1 MVSTKTRQIIWG
13 KGAGRCY
20 YCNASLI
27 GDLRAGNEDA
37 NFGFIA
43 HIVGEKETSPRGDK
57 VRSPLL
63 ADDPANLM
71 LMCHPHHKLIDVDEL
86 ANYPEQRLLDM
97 KAEHE
102 ARISTLSDIKP
113 DRASHMLRYGAK
125 IGLNKSP
132 VSLKRARD
140 AMVPR
145 WYPANGT
152 SIGIEILG
160 SIATDGEENFWR
172 TEPDNL
178 RRQFETILRP
188 RIASR
193 EITHLSVFALGPI
206 PLLVLLGHLL
216 CDIVP
221 AQVYQLHREPEPG
234 WPWAEDG
241 PNIDFRVER
250 PAKTAKTVALK
261 LGISATV
268 NDDRIVAVL
277 GEEVAIW
284 SVTAAAPHND
294 GMRHE
299 ADLGAFRR
307 LMRRLYD
314 EIKAKNGEDAIIHV
328 FPAVPVSVAVELGRV
343 RMPKSDLPLVIYDN
357 MLGKGFVPRL
367 EIK

>member
-1 MVSTKTRQIIWG
+1 VVSIKTRQIIWG

-27 GDLRAGNEDA
+27 GDLMAGNEDA

-43 HIVGEKETSPRGDK
+43 HIVGEKEKSPRGDK

-71 LMCHPHHKLIDVDEL
+71 LLCYPHHKLIDVDEL
-86 ANYPEQRLLDM
+86 ANYLEQRLLDM

-102 ARISTLSDIKP
+102 ARVSILAGIKP

-125 IGLNKSP
+125 IGLNESP
-132 VSLKRARD
+132 ISFKRGRD

-145 WYPANGT
+145 WYPADGA

-160 SIATDGEENFWR
+160 NTATDGEDNFWR

-178 RRQFETILRP
+178 RRQFDTILRP

-221 AQVYQLHREPEPG
+221 AQVYQLHREPKPG

-241 PNIDFRVER
+241 PNIDFRVGR
-250 PAKTAKTVALK
+250 PATTAKTVALK
-261 LGISATV
+261 LGISATI
-268 NDDRIVAVL
+268 NDDRIGAVL
-277 GEEVAIW
+277 GKVPIW
-284 SVTAAAPHND
+284 SVTAEAPHND
-294 GMRHE
+294 AMRHE
-299 ADLGAFRR
+299 ADLGTFRR
-307 LMRRLYD
+307 LMRGLYD
-314 EIKAKNGEDAIIHV
+314 EIKAKNGEDAIIHD

-343 RMPKSDLPLVIYDN
+343 RMPKSDLPLVVYDN
-357 MLGKGFVPRL
+357 MIGKGFVPRL